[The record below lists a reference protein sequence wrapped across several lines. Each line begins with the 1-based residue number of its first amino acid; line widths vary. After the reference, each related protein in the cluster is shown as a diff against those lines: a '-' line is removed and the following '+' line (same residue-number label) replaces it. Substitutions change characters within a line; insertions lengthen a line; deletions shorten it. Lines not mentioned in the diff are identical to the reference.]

1 MNEIDGLSAPG
12 RGRAAGVASSQV
24 RNGDRTAA
32 SEDFDSEDPLREQ
45 LLAAA
50 ARVFASKGYYGTKIM
65 DIVREAG
72 LSSGAIYGRFNSK
85 NELLIEA
92 VVGATMKNAGV
103 SPPQAET
110 VADFIVRNTPDHRGP
125 LTDREALQ
133 LEAFVA
139 ARHEPEVAAALVQG
153 RRRWRAAVQ
162 PFVKAAIADG
172 TASADVDV
180 ESLLYFLETLYL
192 GLFLQRG
199 AGMEPPSATAWDAF
213 MRRLVHTIAGWPRLP
228 ARRFR
233 KS

>member
-1 MNEIDGLSAPG
+1 
-12 RGRAAGVASSQV
+12 VANTGQ
-24 RNGDRTAA
+24 NA
-32 SEDFDSEDPLREQ
+32 SDDELEPPDPLREQ

-50 ARVFASKGYYGTKIM
+50 SRVFAAKGYYGTKIM

-92 VVGATMKNAGV
+92 VVSATIKNAAA
-103 SPPQAET
+103 PPPEART
-110 VADFIVRNTPDHRGP
+110 VADFIARNTPDHRGP
-125 LTDREALQ
+125 LTEREALQ

-139 ARHEPEVAAALVQG
+139 ARHEPEVAEALVLG

-162 PFVKAAIADG
+162 PFVEAALEDG
-172 TASADVDV
+172 SAPPDIDV
-180 ESLLYFLETLYL
+180 ESVLYFLETLYL

-199 AGMEPPSATAWDAF
+199 AGMQPPEPDAWDAF
-213 MRRLVHTIAGWPRLP
+213 IRHLIRTIAGWPRLP
-228 ARRFR
+228 ARRSR

>member
-1 MNEIDGLSAPG
+1 MTAIDRGEASAVNPEQK
-12 RGRAAGVASSQV
+12 ASKTDV
-24 RNGDRTAA
+24 
-32 SEDFDSEDPLREQ
+32 EPPDPLREQ

-50 ARVFASKGYYGTKIM
+50 SRVFASKGYYGTKIM

-92 VVGATMKNAGV
+92 VVSATIKNAAV
-103 SPPQAET
+103 AAPEAQT
-110 VADFIVRNTPDHRGP
+110 VAEFIVRNTPDHRGP
-125 LTDREALQ
+125 LTEREALQ

-139 ARHEPEVAAALVQG
+139 ARHEPEVADALVVG

-162 PFVKAAIADG
+162 PFVEAALEDG
-172 TASADVDV
+172 SASPDIDV
-180 ESLLYFLETLYL
+180 ESVLYFLETLYL

-199 AGMEPPSATAWDAF
+199 AGMQPPDPDAWDAF
-213 MRRLVHTIAGWPRLP
+213 MRHLVSSIAGWPQLP
-228 ARRFR
+228 ARRSR

>member
-1 MNEIDGLSAPG
+1 VSEAEQNASGVEVEPG
-12 RGRAAGVASSQV
+12 
-24 RNGDRTAA
+24 
-32 SEDFDSEDPLREQ
+32 DPLREQ

-50 ARVFASKGYYGTKIM
+50 SRVFAAKGYYGTKIM

-92 VVGATMKNAGV
+92 VVSATIKNAAA
-103 SPPQAET
+103 PPPAART
-110 VADFIVRNTPDHRGP
+110 VADFIARNTPDHRGP
-125 LTDREALQ
+125 LTEREALQ

-139 ARHEPEVAAALVQG
+139 ARHEPEVAEALVLG

-162 PFVKAAIADG
+162 PFVEAALKDG
-172 TASADVDV
+172 SAPPDIDV
-180 ESLLYFLETLYL
+180 ESVLYFLETLYL

-199 AGMEPPSATAWDAF
+199 AGMEPPDPDAWDAF
-213 MRRLVHTIAGWPRLP
+213 IRHLVRSIAGWPRLP
-228 ARRFR
+228 ARRSR